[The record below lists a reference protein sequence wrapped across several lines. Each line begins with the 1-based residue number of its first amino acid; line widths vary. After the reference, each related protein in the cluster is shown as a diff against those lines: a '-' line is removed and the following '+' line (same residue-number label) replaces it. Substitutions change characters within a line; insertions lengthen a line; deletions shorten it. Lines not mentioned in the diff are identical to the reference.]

1 MKSSLCLVSALCTS
15 FAHPLRWTAFALPIV
30 AHSLLGTPAL
40 ANEPASQESTA
51 EATPAATS
59 ELTPAEAALTAADL
73 LDQLAAE
80 LRGTAT
86 PTPAPAPASPLLL
99 SPADRL
105 NPELNPT
112 LDPTMDPALS
122 DPAADPAADPAVDAN
137 TTEADS

>member
-1 MKSSLCLVSALCTS
+1 MKSSLPLVSALGTS
-15 FAHPLRWTAFALPIV
+15 FAPPLRLTAFALAIV

-40 ANEPASQESTA
+40 ADEPASQDSTA
-51 EATPAATS
+51 AATPAATS

-86 PTPAPAPASPLLL
+86 PDPTPASASPLLL

-105 NPELNPT
+105 NLELSPP
-112 LDPTMDPALS
+112 LDPTVDPAL
-122 DPAADPAADPAVDAN
+122 ADPAADPAVDAN
-137 TTEADS
+137 TAEVDS